1 MALTTLHNP
10 VRQSTYQDADA
21 LKVNP
26 TFPVEYQ
33 HKEGQVAV
41 PALLIYDETQLILS
55 SHMAAMASGKETIE
69 QVITKSAAEM
79 EAKWVEVTGKK

>member
-1 MALTTLHNP
+1 
-10 VRQSTYQDADA
+10 V

-41 PALLIYDETQLILS
+41 PAVLIYDETQLILS
-55 SHMAAMASGKETIE
+55 NHMAALATGKETID
-69 QVITKSAAEM
+69 QCITRSAKEM